1 MRKVK
6 FLGAAGGVTGS
17 STLLIGDIDT
27 LLIDL
32 GMFQG
37 IDDKEGVNT
46 APLQF
51 NVNDIRAVLITHAHL
66 DHCGRLPLLVKS
78 GYKGKIYTTEATKA
92 IVHISLLDSAGLAG
106 ENGIPLYT
114 QKDVERLISLIETVN
129 YGLPFNTGEFT
140 ITFRNAGHIL
150 GSASIE
156 IKDKNQQTIVFS
168 GDLGNTPEDLIPPTE
183 YISKGD
189 FVVME
194 STYGDSTH
202 PNENPSEIIQKEINT
217 VETTNAALLIP
228 AFSIERTQEI
238 IHIIGTLK
246 KENKVRNNT
255 PVFLDSP
262 LATEVTE
269 IFKKFPEL
277 YNTELSRENS
287 PFNFPGLTVIQSMK
301 ESKDILEVQGPKVII
316 AGSGMMTGGRI
327 LHHLQNYISIPS
339 TRLLIVGYQ
348 SIETLGREIQDG
360 AKEIL
365 INNELIPVKATI
377 TSMDSLS
384 SHADQPK
391 LLAWL
396 KHIQGVK
403 TVFIDHGDENQ
414 RLMLAD
420 KIKSEIGIHD
430 VILPNI
436 NQEYDL
442 KVTS

>member
-1 MRKVK
+1 MKKIK

-17 STLLIGDIDT
+17 GTILTGENNS

-37 IDDKEGVNT
+37 LDDKGGVNS

-51 NVNDIRAVLITHAHL
+51 NVNDIQAVLVTHAHL
-66 DHCGRLPLLVKS
+66 DHCGRLPLLVKN
-78 GYKGKIYTTEATKA
+78 GYRGKVYTTEASKA
-92 IVHISLLDSAGLAG
+92 IIHVSLLDSAGLAG
-106 ENGIPLYT
+106 ENGVPLYT
-114 QKDVERLISLIETVN
+114 EKDVEQLINLIETVPYDN
-129 YGLPFNTGEFT
+129 GFNAGEFT

-156 IKDKNQQTIVFS
+156 IKDKNGQIIVFS

-183 YISKGD
+183 YINHAD

-202 PNENPSEIIQKEINT
+202 PNEDPAEIIQKGINE
-217 VETTNAALLIP
+217 VEKTGATLLIP
-228 AFSIERTQEI
+228 AFSIERTQEVM
-238 IHIIGTLK
+238 HIIGQLK
-246 KENKVRNNT
+246 KENRVQNNT
-255 PVFLDSP
+255 PIFLDSP
-262 LATEVTE
+262 LANEVTE

-277 YNTELSRENS
+277 YSNELSKEEN
-287 PFNFPGLTVIQSMK
+287 PFNFPGLSVIQTAT
-301 ESKDILEVQGPKVII
+301 ESKDIIEVRGAKVII

-348 SIETLGREIQDG
+348 GVETLGRDIQEG
-360 AKEIL
+360 AKEIQ
-365 INNELIPVKATI
+365 INNEFIPVKATI

-391 LLAWL
+391 LLIWL

-403 TVFIDHGDENQ
+403 KVFIDHGDANQ
-414 RLMLAD
+414 RQVLAD
-420 KIKSEIGIHD
+420 KIRSDIGIAD
-430 VILPNI
+430 VILPDANR
-436 NQEYDL
+436 EYNL
-442 KVTS
+442 TTIS